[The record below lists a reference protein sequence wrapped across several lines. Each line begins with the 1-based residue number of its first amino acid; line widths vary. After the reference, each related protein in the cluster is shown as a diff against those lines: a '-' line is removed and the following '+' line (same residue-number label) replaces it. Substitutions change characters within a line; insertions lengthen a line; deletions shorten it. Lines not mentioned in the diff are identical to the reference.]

1 MTTLLNFEVET
12 HNGVRTETYSD
23 NDGQDMVVRRLQ
35 DCSPILEHN
44 AYLRSLGPQHYK
56 GKDGDYWHY
65 ASIPIIVLEQLI
77 QKFGVDVVLNG
88 KDDGRL
94 IREIETNYP
103 YLKVGNW
110 SHSVKSS

>member
-1 MTTLLNFEVET
+1 MVRLLNHEIEAM
-12 HNGVRTETYSD
+12 NGIRTVSYAD
-23 NDGQDMVVRRLQ
+23 NDGHDLVIKRLQ
-35 DCSPILEHN
+35 DCSPVLEHN
-44 AYLRSLGPQHYK
+44 AYLRSLGSAHHK

-65 ASIPIIVLEQLI
+65 ASIPLIVMEQLI
-77 QKFGVDVVLNG
+77 EKFGVDVVLNG

-103 YLKVGNW
+103 YLKTGNW